1 MIIGITGTNG
11 SGKGTVVDYLVQR
24 GFDHYSA
31 RDFIVEEIQRRG
43 LTVDRSA
50 MRDVANDLRKTHS
63 PSYVIESLY
72 ERARQAGKDAVIES
86 IRTIG
91 EADYLKSHG
100 ALLLAVDAD
109 RQVRYERI
117 VLRGS
122 ATDRVSFEQF
132 CEQEDREMN
141 AQDAWDMNVSGVM
154 LRADSHVVNSGT
166 RDELHAQIDGAL
178 EQIRK

>member
-1 MIIGITGTNG
+1 
-11 SGKGTVVDYLVQR
+11 
-24 GFDHYSA
+24 
-31 RDFIVEEIQRRG
+31 
-43 LTVDRSA
+43 